1 MIRNDTVSCAKI
13 VSWKVWK
20 SLEASCERRWRKLA
34 SFYVGGKEGDI
45 MTEKQKLFADEY
57 LIDLNATRAYKA
69 VYKNCKSDNAAA
81 ACAAKLSRNPKV
93 KAYIDKRLEEIKS
106 QKVAEAQ
113 EVMEYLTSVMRG
125 ESSSEVLRFVGDG
138 YQDISKKAPDEKERL
153 KAAEL
158 LGKRYRLFTDKIEA
172 ENNALNKLDEL
183 IEAIDYAAKQ

>member
-1 MIRNDTVSCAKI
+1 
-13 VSWKVWK
+13 
-20 SLEASCERRWRKLA
+20 
-34 SFYVGGKEGDI
+34 

-69 VYKNCKSDNAAA
+69 VYKNIKNDDVARVNGS
-81 ACAAKLSRNPKV
+81 KLLTKANI
-93 KAYIDKRLEEIKS
+93 KAYIDDRLEEIKS
-106 QKVAEAQ
+106 KKVAEAR

-158 LGKRYRLFTDKIEA
+158 LGKRFGLFT
-172 ENNALNKLDEL
+172 ENIKLNSNNVVQILDD
-183 IEAIDYAAKQ
+183 IPGDDND